1 MKPRELAETLSYMI
15 PARLPVL
22 IVGAPGIG
30 KSDLVAQAALRTHYT
45 LIISHPVVN
54 DPTDAKGL
62 PWPDREGQ
70 SARFLPFGDL
80 ARALAAVDPTVWF
93 LDDLGQATP
102 AVQASYMQL
111 LLARRIGDHVLPD
124 CVSFVAASNRR
135 TDRAGVSGLLEPV
148 KSRFTAILDLDPD
161 LDDWTEWALANQV
174 RPELLAFLRFRPDL
188 LHNFSPSLDLVN
200 SPCPRTWHA
209 CNQLLTLGLPAHLEF
224 PALCGAIGEGAA
236 AEFVG
241 FLRTFR
247 ELPPLDSIIL
257 NPDTASIPESPS
269 ALYAVAAGLAH
280 KTTYATLSQ
289 VAKYAERLYKA
300 GHGEFA
306 VLLMRD
312 ITKRDQSICSTST
325 FIRLASSKIGKLI
338 RGEE

>member
-30 KSDLVAQAALRTHYT
+30 KSDLVARAALRTHYT

-62 PWPDREGQ
+62 PWPDREAQ

-80 ARALAAVDPTVWF
+80 ARALAAIEPTVWF

-111 LLARRIGDHVLPD
+111 LLARLIGDHVLPD
-124 CVSFVAASNRR
+124 CISFIAASNRR

-161 LDDWTEWALANQV
+161 LDDWSEWALANQV

-188 LHNFSPSLDLVN
+188 LHNFRPSLDLVN
-200 SPCPRTWHA
+200 
-209 CNQLLTLGLPAHLEF
+209 
-224 PALCGAIGEGAA
+224 
-236 AEFVG
+236 
-241 FLRTFR
+241 
-247 ELPPLDSIIL
+247 
-257 NPDTASIPESPS
+257 
-269 ALYAVAAGLAH
+269 
-280 KTTYATLSQ
+280 
-289 VAKYAERLYKA
+289 
-300 GHGEFA
+300 
-306 VLLMRD
+306 
-312 ITKRDQSICSTST
+312 
-325 FIRLASSKIGKLI
+325 
-338 RGEE
+338 